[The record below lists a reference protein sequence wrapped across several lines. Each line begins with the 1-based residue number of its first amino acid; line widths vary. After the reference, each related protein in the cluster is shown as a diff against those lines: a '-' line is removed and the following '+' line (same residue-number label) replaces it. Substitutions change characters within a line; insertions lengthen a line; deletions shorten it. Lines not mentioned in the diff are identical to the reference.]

1 MWESDLSQDDEMT
14 VNLGEYMKKEHGCSV
29 VMSEVKASAPA
40 TGSGK
45 DVLQEVVQMTGLP
58 EDYLHAEINSFLGTE
73 KSGDV
78 KDLSLDQLRSVLLN
92 YLETL
97 NEEMTQEQMK
107 H

>member
-1 MWESDLSQDDEMT
+1 
-14 VNLGEYMKKEHGCSV
+14 MKKEQGCSV
-29 VMSEVKASAPA
+29 VMSESPLA
-40 TGSGK
+40 SGK

-58 EDYLHAEINSFLGTE
+58 AEYLHAEINSFLGTASE
-73 KSGDV
+73 DV

-97 NEEMTQEQMK
+97 NDEMTQEQIK

>member
-1 MWESDLSQDDEMT
+1 
-14 VNLGEYMKKEHGCSV
+14 MKKEQGC
-29 VMSEVKASAPA
+29 
-40 TGSGK
+40 SGK

-58 EDYLHAEINSFLGTE
+58 AEYLHAEINSFLGTGNE
-73 KSGDV
+73 DV

-97 NEEMTQEQMK
+97 NTEFENEMTQEQIK

>member
-1 MWESDLSQDDEMT
+1 
-14 VNLGEYMKKEHGCSV
+14 MKKEHGCSV
-29 VMSEVKASAPA
+29 IMSDVMPLQEIEAKA
-40 TGSGK
+40 SGK

-58 EDYLHAEINSFLGTE
+58 EDYLHSEINSFLGTE

-97 NEEMTQEQMK
+97 NEEMTQEQTK